1 MLALLPD
8 ITNIAPY
15 PPSNYGFD
23 ANGTLGRFDPI
34 YIFASLLWNFCT
46 FIVQVSLAFFQW
58 GIQGTALNGLL
69 DAVLSVIHLG
79 VKTLEPVAFVLAIFV
94 LAGMWVWDLLRKRP
108 TAMWARFVK
117 MFVALLA
124 IWIYGH
130 VNATFVNTLNN
141 VTDETAASLG
151 NVVLSLTHQGE
162 TVSSASTTLEQQI
175 WSSLIQ
181 LPWEQ
186 GEMGGDLSIRSD
198 DLSSVEACATS
209 GVDWTKVQATNK
221 WADALLQLPVG
232 NQGRNCMAGILNSS
246 KYPTAQQ
253 AFSSGNRLSVTLAVG
268 FNLLGPVLF
277 LLVFGILAMI
287 ARAGFLITLML
298 GVFVLPV
305 ELFPVTRTYGRTF
318 RWALTALAGLVGTAV
333 IDLYVAIVIVVGDV
347 FQNAI
352 QGAPL
357 FLSMLW
363 INVLYFAAIF
373 VFFWLLRRA
382 NLRKRIRETVEKV
395 GQRMPDR
402 VPVGLGESI
411 QVTKPAVTQAL
422 RRSRVSAAQRMR
434 TVGGSGQSDGG
445 GQGNGSTF
453 GNFDRSRN
461 ESSRESAS
469 GGTASSFNESPSG
482 NFGSSDT
489 SGRDPSE
496 PAAAVSLIHLSD
508 LDTNRRRRKMS
519 TVDPSSEDGVH
530 ENGSNPSVR
539 DTFDRQ
545 KGRLPKR
552 ALMTDQTRRVPL
564 TSKLKA
570 TAAEAAAVLG
580 ATASAKGATQALP
593 KFRKATG
600 VVLRKDTRRV
610 PVPESLRTRVL
621 ERTADL
627 RQRLAERRGQTALRV
642 RRAKGVT
649 WHEDVRRVP
658 LPEKLRTRADGVKLK
673 IAQSAASVPVNGRRV
688 PATGVAGTLA
698 RRRVPLPEHL
708 KARRDEIRA
717 RMADS
722 GDASAFTEAIGSP
735 HRGQTRSN
743 TVQEAVNETNVA
755 SRLAQPTHAK
765 AVPNGMADRE
775 PSHVSIPTSRLVMGG
790 QTEVS
795 ARPVSRAL
803 VSTQRVRRALGA
815 AGQTA
820 FQTFAMGAGMSEK
833 TEQKIRGTVS
843 QAARALQASVKRVQ
857 RAASTT
863 TTASTNAPRHAEDK
877 TKAETPNHVTSQTV
891 KIAQANP
898 QTNPT
903 NDISRA
909 SAASAGTI
917 SRPKVKPME
926 KVEKTGVG
934 SGNKA
939 VNESNLSDRP
949 APTHEKTT
957 SNASFSPKTK
967 SQTAPKTVTE
977 GTGEK
982 VSQASQ
988 SSRSLER
995 PSVRRDRP
1003 RIRPTESERDTR
1015 DTSATTPPST
1025 AQPIVK
1031 RALTTKRT
1039 PPKS

>member
-1 MLALLPD
+1 MALLPD

-79 VKTLEPVAFVLAIFV
+79 VKTLEPVALVLSLFV

-117 MFVALLA
+117 MFAALLA

-552 ALMTDQTRRVPL
+552 ALMTDRTRRVPL
-564 TSKLKA
+564 PQSLKA
-570 TAAEAAAVLG
+570 KAAEAAAVLG
-580 ATASAKGATQALP
+580 PSALAKDAGRFLP
-593 KFRKATG
+593 QSKVRKATG
-600 VVLRKDTRRV
+600 VVLREDAKRV
-610 PVPESLRTRVL
+610 PVPETLRKRVL
-621 ERTADL
+621 ERTAEL
-627 RQRLAERRGQTALRV
+627 RQRERRDQTALRT
-642 RRAKGVT
+642 RRATGVP
-649 WHEDVRRVP
+649 WRDDARRVP
-658 LPEKLRTRADGVKLK
+658 ISKKRRTKLEKPKTKL
-673 IAQSAASVPVNGRRV
+673 AESAANAPQDGRRV
-688 PATGVAGTLA
+688 PATGVVETLA
-698 RRRVPLPEHL
+698 RRRVPLTEHL
-708 KARRDEIRA
+708 RMLREQAKSRMRA
-717 RMADS
+717 RLADTAHENAVPIAEGAAPS
-722 GDASAFTEAIGSP
+722 EQVQGNASAGEPRAEE
-735 HRGQTRSN
+735 RGPKFVSQ
-743 TVQEAVNETNVA
+743 
-755 SRLAQPTHAK
+755 K
-765 AVPNGMADRE
+765 ATP
-775 PSHVSIPTSRLVMGG
+775 PS
-790 QTEVS
+790 EN
-795 ARPVSRAL
+795 A
-803 VSTQRVRRALGA
+803 QRVRRALGI

-820 FQTFAMGAGMSEK
+820 LQTFAMGAGMSEQA
-833 TEQKIRGTVS
+833 EQRIRTAVS
-843 QAARALQASVKRVQ
+843 KAKQALQTSTKRVSSNTNPSSMPTKPPARPSGDSASTRLMDERSADGDKSRKASQMKPTEATAVIAPKPAVLRPAVKREVVSEPNTSKAGDTRRTAEALQ
-857 RAASTT
+857 PSTRGQERLT
-863 TTASTNAPRHAEDK
+863 TPDSAK
-877 TKAETPNHVTSQTV
+877 TKPVTQ
-891 KIAQANP
+891 
-898 QTNPT
+898 
-903 NDISRA
+903 
-909 SAASAGTI
+909 SAAN
-917 SRPKVKPME
+917 
-926 KVEKTGVG
+926 G
-934 SGNKA
+934 S
-939 VNESNLSDRP
+939 
-949 APTHEKTT
+949 
-957 SNASFSPKTK
+957 
-967 SQTAPKTVTE
+967 SQMDSM
-977 GTGEK
+977 K
-982 VSQASQ
+982 VST
-988 SSRSLER
+988 SLNATTR
-995 PSVRRDRP
+995 PSVRRERP
-1003 RIRPTESERDTR
+1003 RIRPQE
-1015 DTSATTPPST
+1015 PST
-1025 AQPIVK
+1025 EAPDSSIPSAKPAVK